1 VYAAEAEATVEAQA
15 EVMQGNGAIVPEI
28 FSAAVHEY
36 DLSAPTTD
44 AETYAKQVDIF
55 SDEIIAI
62 EAIRLEVMQ
71 ITQRVEQA
79 EDDF

>member
-1 VYAAEAEATVEAQA
+1 MPEYYA
-15 EVMQGNGAIVPEI
+15 
-28 FSAAVHEY
+28 AAVHEF
-36 DLSAPTTD
+36 DLTQPTTD
-44 AETYAKQVDIF
+44 SDSYAKQVDIF

-62 EAIRLEVMQ
+62 EALRLEVLQ